1 MANLKKKNREWL
13 AKAKH
18 EAHVVQEAMKA
29 EQRDRDRENLAKK
42 TSLKEKLRGI
52 RSEMEHVK
60 KKTEQLLEKAENL
73 RNNIRKPDEKTVQ
86 EIINS

>member
-1 MANLKKKNREWL
+1 M
-13 AKAKH
+13 
-18 EAHVVQEAMKA
+18 VQEAMKA
-29 EQRDRDRENLAKK
+29 EQRDRDREYLAKK

-52 RSEMEHVK
+52 RSKMENVK